1 MTRELLEALNP
12 EQREAVIYTGGP
24 MLVVAG
30 AGSGK
35 TRVITHKVAYLIR
48 EGLFQPDEILAVTFT
63 NKAARE
69 MQERVQALLGPRM
82 TRMPL
87 VCTFHSFC
95 ARFLRRE
102 IGILGYPSQFTIYD
116 ADDQKSLVK
125 RLLKD
130 MNAGDELTPDA
141 VIHRISQAKIRHVT
155 PSKYAEQFDRD
166 GDEVV
171 ARAFRRYEELMREA
185 GALDF
190 DDLILKTN
198 DILEGFP
205 DVRERVNRRYRYL
218 LVDEF
223 QDTNP
228 PQFILVKHL
237 AAAHRNL
244 CVVGDEDQS
253 IYGFRGAILANILH
267 FEKDFHGSRIFKLE
281 ENYRCSRNILKA
293 GSSLIANNLNRRE
306 KTLRTAN
313 AAGSPVGLFEAEN
326 PALEAAAVSRAVKR
340 ILVDSDRG
348 TVGVLYRTNF
358 QSRRLEDAFRGQ
370 TIRYRV
376 VGGLSFY
383 SRKEIKDI
391 AAYLKLLANRADTVS
406 FLRVINTPP
415 RGIGEK
421 TVEQLRQAAARTGRG
436 LWDTLEA
443 ELDSGS
449 VSGRARAPLSQFR
462 ELLAGLEKAQ
472 RELKLGEYVEVVFLR
487 SGYETSLVNSDDP
500 ADESRLENVRELVTM
515 AAEHEKEGGTIGT
528 FLDRLSLFADAEED
542 TGNGRVVL
550 MTLHGAKGLEFDHVF
565 IVGLEEGLV
574 PHFRA
579 MGNPD
584 DVEEERRLLY
594 VGMTRARRHL
604 TLSRAQARPKNYD
617 QEPEKVKPSRFL
629 REIAP
634 DCLVRLDP
642 FTLTPRAGSVSTL
655 PRQPRLD
662 LGAASI
668 RTFNTVEDIRNFF
681 GGSAEQEDAGPGDK
695 PGEPSAP
702 KGPRIVSRASQFQP
716 PGRPA
721 DSNSKADPRKRPATP
736 IRFSAPGTPAPS
748 GTAPKIG
755 ERRPLAGLKTGD
767 RVRHEKF
774 GNGCILR
781 IEISPIG
788 RKLTVSFENRGLKVL
803 LEHVADLQKI

>member
-12 EQREAVIYTGGP
+12 EQREAVVYTAGP
-24 MLVVAG
+24 HLVVAG

-35 TRVITHKVAYLIR
+35 TRVITYKVAYLIR

-69 MQERVQALLGPRM
+69 MHDRVQALLGPRM
-82 TRMPL
+82 TRLPL

-102 IGILGYPSQFTIYD
+102 IGVLGYPAQFTIYD

-130 MNAGDELTPDA
+130 MDA
-141 VIHRISQAKIRHVT
+141 EEEVKPEVVVQRISQAKIRHVS

-166 GDEVV
+166 DDEIV
-171 ARAFRRYEELMREA
+171 AKAYRRYEEQLREA

-198 DILEGFP
+198 DILEGHP

-228 PQFILVKHL
+228 PQFLLVRHL
-237 AAAHRNL
+237 TAGHRNI

-267 FEKDFHGSRIFKLE
+267 FEKDFPGSRVFKLE
-281 ENYRCSRNILKA
+281 ENYRCSRSILKA
-293 GSSLIANNLNRRE
+293 GSSLIANNLNRRD

-326 PALEAAAVSRAVKR
+326 PALEAASVSRAVKR

-370 TIRYRV
+370 TIRYRL

-383 SRKEIKDI
+383 SRKEIKDLS
-391 AAYLKLLANRADTVS
+391 AYLKLLANRSDTVS
-406 FLRVINTPP
+406 FLRIINTPP

-421 TVEQLRQAAARTGRG
+421 TVEQLRAAASRSGRG
-436 LWDTLEA
+436 LWDTLDA
-443 ELDSGS
+443 ELDGGALT
-449 VSGRARAPLSQFR
+449 GRARTALAQFR
-462 ELLAGLEKAQ
+462 ELLAGLETAQ
-472 RELKLGEYVEVVFLR
+472 GKLKLGEYVESVLTR
-487 SGYETSLVNSDDP
+487 SGYEAFLQGSDDP
-500 ADESRLENVRELVTM
+500 ADESRLDNVHELVTM

-528 FLDRLSLFADAEED
+528 FLDRLSLLTDSEEGSD
-542 TGNGRVVL
+542 SGRVVL

-565 IVGLEEGLV
+565 IVGLEEKLI
-574 PHFRA
+574 PHSRA
-579 MGNPD
+579 VDNPD

-604 TLSRAQARPKNYD
+604 TLSWCQFRPKNFD
-617 QEPEKVKPSRFL
+617 QDPEKAKPSRFL
-629 REIAP
+629 REISP

-642 FTLTPRAGSVSTL
+642 FTLTPRAGAAA
-655 PRQPRLD
+655 PPPCRPRLD
-662 LGAASI
+662 LGGAAI

-681 GGSAEQEDAGPGDK
+681 DPPAGREHGESGD
-695 PGEPSAP
+695 AP
-702 KGPRIVSRASQFQP
+702 KPPAPRIVSRAADLRQP
-716 PGRPA
+716 PAVPGAKTGAGGR
-721 DSNSKADPRKRPATP
+721 ATASP
-736 IRFSAPGTPAPS
+736 KGIPAPGAVPPA
-748 GTAPKIG
+748 GGAPRIG
-755 ERRPLAGLKTGD
+755 ERRPLTGFKAGE

-781 IEISPIG
+781 IETSPIG
-788 RKLTVSFENRGLKVL
+788 RKLTVSFENRGIKVL
-803 LEHVADLQKI
+803 LEHVAGLERI

>member
-1 MTRELLEALNP
+1 MTRDLLETLNP

-35 TRVITHKVAYLIR
+35 TRVITCKVAYLIG

-69 MQERVQALLGPRM
+69 MQERVQAFLGPRM
-82 TRMPL
+82 ARMPL

-102 IGILGYPSQFTIYD
+102 IGVLGYPSQFTIYD

-130 MNAGDELTPDA
+130 MSAGDEVTPDA

-166 GDEVV
+166 GDEIV
-171 ARAFRRYEELMREA
+171 AKAYRRYEEQMREA

-198 DILEGFP
+198 DILEGHP

-228 PQFILVKHL
+228 PQFLLVRHL
-237 AAAHRNL
+237 TAGHKNI

-267 FEKDFHGSRIFKLE
+267 FEKDFPGSRIFKLE
-281 ENYRCSRNILKA
+281 ENYRCSRNILRA
-293 GSSLIANNLNRRE
+293 GSSLIANNLNRRD

-326 PALEAAAVSRAVKR
+326 PALEASSVSRAVKR

-383 SRKEIKDI
+383 SRKEIKDL
-391 AAYLKLLANRADTVS
+391 AAYLKLLANRSDTVS
-406 FLRVINTPP
+406 FLRIINTPP

-421 TVEQLRQAAARTGRG
+421 TVEQLRTAASRSGRG
-436 LWDTLEA
+436 LWDTLNA
-443 ELDSGS
+443 ELDGGT
-449 VSGRARAPLSQFR
+449 VTGRARTTLAQFR

-472 RELKLGEYVEVVFLR
+472 GELKLGEYVESVLAR
-487 SGYETSLVNSDDP
+487 SGYEAFLQGSDDP
-500 ADESRLENVRELVTM
+500 TDESRLENVRELVTM

-528 FLDRLSLFADAEED
+528 FLDRLSLFTDSEEGSD
-542 TGNGRVVL
+542 NGRVVL

-579 MGNPD
+579 MDNPD
-584 DVEEERRLLY
+584 DIEEERRLLY

-604 TLSRAQARPKNYD
+604 TLSRCQARPKSFD
-617 QEPEKVKPSRFL
+617 KEPERVNPSRFL

-642 FTLTPRAGSVSTL
+642 FTLTPRAGAAAPPS
-655 PRQPRLD
+655 RQPRLD
-662 LGAASI
+662 LDGAAI

-681 GGSAEQEDAGPGDK
+681 GGPAAREGGGGEGGGPPK
-695 PGEPSAP
+695 PA
-702 KGPRIVSRASQFQP
+702 GPRIVSRASQVLP
-716 PGRPA
+716 PVRLP
-721 DSNSKADPRKRPATP
+721 DSKADRGVRPPTPARVPATG
-736 IRFSAPGTPAPS
+736 APTPP

-755 ERRPLAGLKTGD
+755 ERRPLAGFKAGE

-781 IEISPIG
+781 VETSSIG
-788 RKLTVSFENRGLKVL
+788 RKLTISFENRGIKVL
-803 LEHVADLQKI
+803 LEHLADLQKI